1 MKNKE
6 KIKEK
11 TFDAVKFMRDQRD
24 RISKEISN
32 LSAEEIIRYFDT
44 SKAGERIKPSS
55 YQRNKKS
62 MGL

>member
-24 RISKEISN
+24 RISKDLSN
-32 LSAEEIIRYFDT
+32 LSAEEIIKYFDT
-44 SKAGERIKPSS
+44 SKAAERIKPSA
-55 YQRNKKS
+55 
-62 MGL
+62 